1 MIVASN
7 SAVQTLAPGQS
18 IIFDAIIMRSNECN
32 CCVRR
37 SSVKITHKGIHT
49 ISFSGNIGSTTA
61 ETDAELS
68 IEVGGEVLP
77 ETRMIST
84 STAAGELNNVSTTTK
99 YKVCCSSFSVVKVT
113 NTGTI
118 TINVDANTS
127 LVVD

>member
-18 IIFDAIIMRSNECN
+18 IVFDVTIMSNECS
-32 CCVRR
+32 CCIRR
-37 SSVKITHKGIHT
+37 SSVKLTRRGVHT
-49 ISFSGNIGSTTA
+49 ITFSGNIGSTT
-61 ETDAELS
+61 EDTEAELS
-68 IEVGGEVLP
+68 IEVGGETLP

-99 YKVCCSSFSVVKVT
+99 YNVCCSSFSVVKVT
-113 NTGTI
+113 NTGT
-118 TINVDANTS
+118 TSVNVDANSS